1 MATSQSMW
9 IRFFGVPFRLRTYL
23 NLLYLLLAFPLGVF
37 YFCFFVIGVSFGL
50 ALSILLVGFLVLACV
65 GLGWWAFAAFERFQ
79 TIWLLGMD
87 VPAMDKPGPRRA
99 GFWGKVSDLITNPVT
114 WKSLIFLFIK
124 FPLGILSFIVLVTL
138 VGISIVLLIAPFIY
152 WWLPVGVEV
161 TADMAWQIDTLW
173 EALIAFVVGVG
184 FGFASLHILNYLA
197 YVSGLF
203 AQLMLGNR
211 RPETPAATAAP
222 AAAQVMAG
230 AAPAVAA
237 VVISLAEVEPLPSE
251 TAPVEVESHPS
262 SKLPEPGEA
271 GEAASEPQPE
281 GGAAA
286 TAVTARLNPAM
297 VEPAPGEPAPLD
309 VLSDKGEAPTG
320 NPVEDIS

>member
-37 YFCFFVIGVSFGL
+37 YFCFFVIGVSLGFGL
-50 ALSILLVGFLVLACV
+50 AILLVGFLVLACV
-65 GLGWWAFAAFERFQ
+65 GLGWWAFATFERFQ

-87 VPAMDKPGPRRA
+87 VPAMDKPGPPPA
-99 GFWGKVSDLITNPVT
+99 GFWGKVGNLITNPVT
-114 WKSLIFLFIK
+114 WKSLIFLIIK
-124 FPLGILSFIVLVTL
+124 FPLGVFSFIILVTL
-138 VGISIVLLIAPFIY
+138 AGISIVLLIAPFIY
-152 WWLPVGVEV
+152 WWLPYGVEV

-211 RPETPAATAAP
+211 RPEP
-222 AAAQVMAG
+222 
-230 AAPAVAA
+230 
-237 VVISLAEVEPLPSE
+237 
-251 TAPVEVESHPS
+251 
-262 SKLPEPGEA
+262 PG
-271 GEAASEPQPE
+271 
-281 GGAAA
+281 GGAGHGWRRSSCRCGSNLSRRSRAI
-286 TAVTARLNPAM
+286 
-297 VEPAPGEPAPLD
+297 PLR
-309 VLSDKGEAPTG
+309 SSAGG
-320 NPVEDIS
+320 G